1 MGEKYV
7 DKALLDVLQYRTVVP
22 YDRTEEESMLVPV
35 RRKKILEVF
44 LKDPFKEIHLRE
56 IARLSKVSLNN
67 VDNSLRLFVKDNMF
81 KRRDVSNMTFFKPS
95 LENETLLK
103 IFEFLELEK
112 KKEFYDKNKKIA
124 RLLQKYTQDII
135 DLSNKRIQLVI
146 LFGSVAR
153 GEWTKGS
160 DIDILVVVSEKDKD
174 VIEALNKAKID
185 VSPLLEISPIST
197 TTEKFIEGFRKK
209 TEFYDEL
216 WKDRVVLYN
225 EFLFWQMIKEGGRLY
240 A

>member
-1 MGEKYV
+1 MFI
-7 DKALLDVLQYRTVVP
+7 P
-22 YDRTEEESMLVPV
+22 I

-67 VDNSLRLFVKDNMF
+67 VDNSLRLFVKDNIF
-81 KRRDVSNMTFFKPS
+81 KRRDVSNMVFFKPN
-95 LENETLLK
+95 LENEALLK
-103 IFEFLELEK
+103 IFEFLELENK
-112 KKEFYDKNKKIA
+112 KKFYDKNRKIA

-174 VIEALNKAKID
+174 VITILNKAKID
-185 VSPLLEISPIST
+185 ISPLLEISPIST

>member
-1 MGEKYV
+1 
-7 DKALLDVLQYRTVVP
+7 
-22 YDRTEEESMLVPV
+22 MLVPV

-81 KRRDVSNMTFFKPS
+81 KRRDVSNMTFFKPN

-153 GEWTKGS
+153 GKWTKGS

-174 VIEALNKAKID
+174 VIATLNKAKID

>member
-1 MGEKYV
+1 
-7 DKALLDVLQYRTVVP
+7 
-22 YDRTEEESMLVPV
+22 MLIPL

-56 IARLSKVSLNN
+56 IARLSKVSVNN
-67 VDNSLRLFVKDNMF
+67 VDNSLRLFVKDDMF
-81 KRRDVSNMTFFKPS
+81 KRREVSNMVFFRPN
-95 LENETLLK
+95 LENEELLK
-103 IFEFLELEK
+103 MFEYLELK
-112 KKEFYDKNKKIA
+112 KKKGFYNKNKKIA
-124 RLLQKYTQDII
+124 RLIQKYTEDIVT
-135 DLSNKRIQLVI
+135 LSDKKIQLVI

-160 DIDILVVVSEKDKD
+160 DIDILVVVSGKENE
-174 VIEALNKAKID
+174 VTPILNKAKID
-185 VSPLLEISPIST
+185 VSPLLEIRPIST
-197 TTEKFIEGFRKK
+197 TTEKFREGFQKR

-225 EFLFWQMIKEGGRLY
+225 EFLFWQLVREGGRPY

>member
-1 MGEKYV
+1 
-7 DKALLDVLQYRTVVP
+7 
-22 YDRTEEESMLVPV
+22 MLVPV

-81 KRRDVSNMTFFKPS
+81 KRRDVSNMTFFKPN

-160 DIDILVVVSEKDKD
+160 DIDILVVVSEKDKN
-174 VIEALNKAKID
+174 VIAALNKAKID